1 MQLTTTAR
9 RLALALLAAGAM
21 MAQPAQQPQPVT
33 MMAYFKVPLD
43 KVGDFTAKS
52 KEFVP
57 VLDSLFSAGTIFAY
71 AIDVDYLHVPGGANV
86 TFWYTAANMADLGKA
101 EEAIGDFIVKNP
113 KLMADLSTM
122 HDLSQHRDVIVRSP
136 VISMKPSS
144 ACAAK
149 FGSSTTEKVKPGRV
163 GDDVA
168 LFNKYWK
175 SEMDAWVASG
185 VICAYGYDVESFHS
199 ATPGM
204 TFRWVLL
211 PDLGAF
217 DKMRAASRAA
227 WAKLPETDQKLLEA
241 FDEAN
246 YDASAH
252 RDNLSKLVVYKSK

>member
-1 MQLTTTAR
+1 MQLTQTAR
-9 RLALALLAAGAM
+9 RLVLALLAAGAM

-43 KVGDFTAKS
+43 KVGDFTAKG
-52 KEFVP
+52 KQFVP

-71 AIDVDYLHVPGGANV
+71 AIDVDYLHAIGGSNV

-101 EEAIGDFIVKNP
+101 EETIDAFIVKNP
-113 KLMADLSTM
+113 QLMADLNALSDM
-122 HDLSQHRDVIVRSP
+122 SQHRDVIVRSP

-149 FGSSTTEKVKPGRV
+149 FGSGTTEKLKPGKV

-168 LFNKYWK
+168 LFKKYWK
-175 SEMDAWVASG
+175 SEMDALVNSG
-185 VICAYGYDVESFHS
+185 VICAYGYDVESFHTS
-199 ATPGM
+199 APGM

-217 DKMRAASRAA
+217 DKMRAATRAA
-227 WAKLPETDQKLLEA
+227 WAKLPETDKKLLES